1 MNSYDMHV
9 HSIQFHLYD
18 KESCWMS
25 KYVWKLVGWWLKILV
40 NIYFVSS
47 FFFYRVTHQMSEL
60 RQNIDKSWGE
70 GHWF

>member
-1 MNSYDMHV
+1 MICMF
-9 HSIQFHLYD
+9 IQFNSTCTIRNLV
-18 KESCWMS
+18 EWVSMFE
-25 KYVWKLVGWWLKILV
+25 KLVGWWLKILV
-40 NIYFVSS
+40 NIYFVLS